1 MGRCWPGAR
10 RLGGGGARV
19 AKRVLMLLENDTY
32 PQDTRV
38 LKEATTLT
46 ENGYRVALICP
57 RRRGQRLRETVD
69 GVEVYR
75 YPRLF
80 AGGGRL
86 GLALEYAWAMFAL
99 TVLAFAVWAR
109 RGFDIV
115 HLHNPPDAL
124 FIIALPYK
132 LAGKRLVYDQHD
144 LAPELLQAKSPGAG
158 RLVRLATLLEGLSC
172 GLADVVLTESEP
184 ARRVLLGRHRFRVS
198 KVTVVGNGPEAA
210 RMAVLA
216 RTAGSGE
223 NGRATIGYLG
233 YLDPQDGLGSLLT
246 SLECLIRDCG
256 RQDFHCLV
264 IGDGEARPALEREAT
279 SRGLDRFLSFTGR
292 LSWEEA
298 MRLLAAADVCVDPA
312 PSNIYHDNNTAVKV
326 LEYMALGRP
335 MVLYDLAGHRAAA
348 ADAALYARPG
358 DERDFALKIS
368 QLMDDKVLAHRLG
381 ELGRERFQ
389 EQLSWE
395 KMGGNLVSAYS
406 TLFAPKNS
414 LNATAKG
421 SR

>member
-1 MGRCWPGAR
+1 MS
-10 RLGGGGARV
+10 
-19 AKRVLMLLENDTY
+19 KRVLMLLENDTY

-46 ENGYRVALICP
+46 ESGYRVALICP
-57 RRRGQRLRETVD
+57 RRRGQRLRGTVD

-86 GLALEYAWAMFAL
+86 GLALEYAWAMAAL
-99 TVLAFAVWAR
+99 TVLTFVVWLR
-109 RGFDIV
+109 RGFDII

-124 FIIALPYK
+124 FLIALPYK

-144 LAPELLQAKSPGAG
+144 LVPELLQAKSPGAG
-158 RLVRLATLLEGLSC
+158 RLVRLAALLEELSC
-172 GLADVVLTESEP
+172 RLADVVLTESEA
-184 ARRVLLGRHRFRVS
+184 ARRVLLARHRMRAA
-198 KVTVVGNGPEAA
+198 KLTVVGNGPESA
-210 RMAVLA
+210 RMAALA
-216 RTAGSGE
+216 TTGSSAGN

-233 YLDPQDGLGSLLT
+233 YLDPQDGLGSLLA
-246 SLECLIRDCG
+246 SLECLVRDCG

-264 IGDGEARPALEREAT
+264 IGDGEARPALQREAA
-279 SRGLDRFLSFTGR
+279 SRGLERFVSFTGR

-312 PSNIYHDNNTAVKV
+312 PLNVYHDNNTAVKV

-348 ADAALYARPG
+348 AGAALYARPG
-358 DERDFALKIS
+358 DERDFALKIA
-368 QLMDDKVLAHRLG
+368 QLLDDKALAQRLG
-381 ELGRERFQ
+381 ELGRARFQ
-389 EQLSWE
+389 EHLSWE
-395 KMGGNLVSAYS
+395 RMGANLVAAYS
-406 TLFAPKNS
+406 VLSSKA
-414 LNATAKG
+414 ATRG
-421 SR
+421 LR

>member
-1 MGRCWPGAR
+1 MS
-10 RLGGGGARV
+10 
-19 AKRVLMLLENDTY
+19 KRVLMLLENDTY

-38 LKEATTLT
+38 LKEATTLA

-80 AGGGRL
+80 AGRGRL

-99 TVLAFAVWAR
+99 TVLALAVWTR

-124 FIIALPYK
+124 FIMALPYK

-144 LAPELLQAKSPGAG
+144 LVPELLQAKSSGAAH
-158 RLVRLATLLEGLSC
+158 LVRLATLLEGLSC
-172 GLADVVLTESEP
+172 GLADIVLTESEP
-184 ARRVLLGRHRFRVS
+184 ARLVLLGRHRVRAS
-198 KVTVVGNGPEAA
+198 NVTVVGNGPQAERLRALAA
-210 RMAVLA
+210 
-216 RTAGSGE
+216 TAASGE
-223 NGRATIGYLG
+223 ANGIATIGYLG
-233 YLDPQDGLGSLLT
+233 YLDPQDGLGSLLA

-264 IGDGEARPALEREAT
+264 IGDGEARPALEKETT
-279 SRGLDRFLSFTGR
+279 SRGLDRFVSFTGR
-292 LSWEEA
+292 LPWEEA

-312 PSNIYHDNNTAVKV
+312 PLNVYHDNNTAVKV

-348 ADAALYARPG
+348 AEAALYARPG
-358 DERDFALKIS
+358 DERDFARKIA
-368 QLMDDKVLAHRLG
+368 QLMDDKALAQRLG
-381 ELGRERFQ
+381 KLGQERFL

-395 KMGGNLVSAYS
+395 KMGGNLLSAYS
-406 TLFAPKNS
+406 ALSVQRGS
-414 LNATAKG
+414 LNATTRG
-421 SR
+421 SQ

>member
-1 MGRCWPGAR
+1 MSWPAVGRP
-10 RLGGGGARV
+10 GGGPTEV
-19 AKRVLMLLENDTY
+19 SKRVLMLLENDTY

-46 ENGYRVALICP
+46 ENGHRVALICP
-57 RRRGQRLRETVD
+57 RRRGQPLRETMD

-80 AGGGRL
+80 AWGGRL
-86 GLALEYAWAMFAL
+86 GLALEYAWAMVAL
-99 TVLAFAVWAR
+99 TVLTFAIWAR

-124 FIIALPYK
+124 FLIALPYK
-132 LAGKRLVYDQHD
+132 LAGRRLVYDQHD
-144 LAPELLQAKSPGAG
+144 LVPELLQAKSPGAG
-158 RLVRLATLLEGLSC
+158 RLVRLATFLEGFSC
-172 GLADVVLTESEP
+172 RLADVVLSESEP
-184 ARRVLLGRHRFRVS
+184 ARRVLLGRHRIRSS

-216 RTAGSGE
+216 RTAGSGG

-233 YLDPQDGLGSLLT
+233 YLDPQDGLGALLA
-246 SLECLIRDCG
+246 SLESLVRDCG

-264 IGDGEARPALEREAT
+264 IGDGEARPALQKEAT

-292 LSWEEA
+292 LPWEEA
-298 MRLLAAADVCVDPA
+298 MRLLAAADICVDPA
-312 PSNIYHDNNTAVKV
+312 PFNVYHDNNTAVKV

-335 MVLYDLAGHRAAA
+335 MVLYDLTGHRAAA
-348 ADAALYARPG
+348 AGAALYARPG
-358 DERDFALKIS
+358 DERDFALKIA
-368 QLMDDKVLAHRLG
+368 QLMDNKPLAQRLG

-389 EQLSWE
+389 GHLSWE
-395 KMGGNLVSAYS
+395 KMGANLVSAYS
-406 TLFAPKNS
+406 TLSPPRESLKAAAGGPK
-414 LNATAKG
+414 
-421 SR
+421 

>member
-1 MGRCWPGAR
+1 
-10 RLGGGGARV
+10 V
-19 AKRVLMLLENDTY
+19 AKAVLMLLENDTY

-57 RRRGQRLRETVD
+57 RRRGQPLRETVD
-69 GVEVYR
+69 GVEVHR

-80 AGGGRL
+80 AWGGRL
-86 GLALEYAWAMFAL
+86 GLALEYAWAMLAL
-99 TVLAFAVWAR
+99 TVLTFAVWAR

-124 FIIALPYK
+124 FLIALPYK

-144 LAPELLQAKSPGAG
+144 LVPELLQAKSPDAG
-158 RLVRLATLLEGLSC
+158 RLVRLASLLEGLSC
-172 GLADVVLTESEP
+172 GLADAVLCESEP
-184 ARRVLLGRHRFRVS
+184 ARRVLLGRHRIRSS

-210 RMAVLA
+210 RMVALA
-216 RTAGSGE
+216 RTTGSEG

-233 YLDPQDGLGSLLT
+233 YLDPQDGLGSLLA
-246 SLECLIRDCG
+246 SLECLVRDCG

-264 IGDGEARPALEREAT
+264 IGDGEARPALQREAT
-279 SRGLDRFLSFTGR
+279 SRGLDGFVSFTGR
-292 LSWEEA
+292 VPWEEA

-312 PSNIYHDNNTAVKV
+312 PLNIYHDNNTAVKV

-348 ADAALYARPG
+348 AEAALYARPG
-358 DERDFALKIS
+358 DERDFALKIA
-368 QLMDDKVLAHRLG
+368 QLVDDKALAQRLG

-389 EQLSWE
+389 GHLSWE
-395 KMGGNLVSAYS
+395 KMGENLLSAYS
-406 TLFAPKNS
+406 TLSSAKAPD
-414 LNATAKG
+414 G
-421 SR
+421 RSR

>member
-1 MGRCWPGAR
+1 
-10 RLGGGGARV
+10 V

-57 RRRGQRLRETVD
+57 RRRRQRLRETVG

-86 GLALEYAWAMFAL
+86 GLALEYAWAMFVL
-99 TVLAFAVWAR
+99 TVLTFAVWAR

-115 HLHNPPDAL
+115 HVHNPPDAL
-124 FIIALPYK
+124 FIMALPYK

-144 LAPELLQAKSPGAG
+144 LVPELLQAKSPGAG
-158 RLVRLATLLEGLSC
+158 RLVRLATLLEGLSS
-172 GLADVVLTESEP
+172 GLADIVLTESEP
-184 ARRVLLGRHRFRVS
+184 ACRVLLGRHRIRPS

-210 RMAVLA
+210 RVAALA
-216 RTAGSGE
+216 GTVGPGG
-223 NGRATIGYLG
+223 NGRTTIGYLG
-233 YLDPQDGLGSLLT
+233 YLDPQDGLGSLLG

-264 IGDGEARPALEREAT
+264 IGDGEARPALQREAT

-298 MRLLAAADVCVDPA
+298 MRLLAVADVCVDPA
-312 PSNIYHDNNTAVKV
+312 PFNVYHDNNTAVKV

-348 ADAALYARPG
+348 AGAALYARPG
-358 DERDFALKIS
+358 DERDFALKIA
-368 QLMDDKVLAHRLG
+368 QLMDDKVLAQRLG
-381 ELGRERFQ
+381 KLGQERFL

-395 KMGGNLVSAYS
+395 KMGRNLLSAYS
-406 TLFAPKNS
+406 ALSAQRGSP
-414 LNATAKG
+414 NATTRG
-421 SR
+421 SQ